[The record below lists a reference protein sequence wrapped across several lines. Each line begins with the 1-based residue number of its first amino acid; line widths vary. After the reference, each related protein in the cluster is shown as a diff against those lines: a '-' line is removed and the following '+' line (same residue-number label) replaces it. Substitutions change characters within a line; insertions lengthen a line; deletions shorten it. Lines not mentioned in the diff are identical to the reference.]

1 MAFILGNHTIDEIL
15 EAVAT
20 DFDETYI
27 EYTVDQLSNASIEI
41 TSDPREITDKKG
53 NIVRRIFTSKNGT
66 FNATNAFLH
75 PAIMNAASG
84 SNIEVASST
93 STIEMPKID
102 IVAAGDSIDVTAA
115 KEGSIKVVGIYGN
128 GANTEKKAITA
139 ATGAADAS
147 FDPATGTGKY
157 KLTTGADESVT
168 LTTAAKPSGATG
180 EYPVNYLV
188 MYTRD
193 VESGIKLTN
202 TADKF
207 PKAVRLTLFVSY
219 VDPCSESLRPAYV
232 VIPNFM
238 PDPAMTLNLS
248 SENQEVDFNGTLQV
262 DYCSGSKI
270 LYYIYYPDEEL
281 VETGEGGDEG
291 NS

>member
-15 EAVAT
+15 QAVAT
-20 DFDETYI
+20 DFNETEI
-27 EYTVDQLSNASIEI
+27 KYTVDQLSNASIEI

-53 NIVRRIFTSKNGT
+53 NIVRRIYTSKNGN
-66 FNATNAFLH
+66 FSATNAFLH

-84 SNIEVASST
+84 SDIEVASASKK
-93 STIEMPKID
+93 IEMPKID
-102 IVAAGDSIDVTAA
+102 IIEAGKTADVTAA
-115 KEGSIKVVGIYGN
+115 KSGTIKVVGIYGN
-128 GANTEKKAITA
+128 GANTEKGAITA
-139 ATGAADAS
+139 ATSGDAS
-147 FDPATGTGKY
+147 FDPATGTGTY

-168 LTTAAKPSGATG
+168 LSTAAKPSGATG

-193 VESGIKLTN
+193 VESGIKLSN
-202 TADKF
+202 TADSF
-207 PKAVRLTLFVSY
+207 PDAVRLTLFVSY

-262 DYCSGSKI
+262 DYCSGTKI
-270 LYYIYYPDEEL
+270 LYYIFYPDEEL
-281 VETGEGGDEG
+281 VTTAHGDEG